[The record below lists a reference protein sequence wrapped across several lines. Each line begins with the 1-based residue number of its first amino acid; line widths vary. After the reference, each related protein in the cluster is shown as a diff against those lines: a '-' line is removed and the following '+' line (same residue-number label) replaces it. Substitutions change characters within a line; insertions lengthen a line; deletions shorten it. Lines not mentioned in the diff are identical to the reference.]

1 LTEAE
6 LPSHLNLLKILNKP
20 FLTSEAQE
28 TNTMEDK
35 ELIKKIVD
43 LEKERR
49 SCDSKSRENEIKD
62 ELNKLPANKFDGKLV
77 KLGEKFG
84 RIWHSYYGTYK
95 LYFNSKW
102 DYKWTGN
109 YCNVG
114 LDEIEFIEEDNEK
127 LVEDIYNI
135 ELKIYNIEL
144 KIESLKKEIN
154 KLEKEKRE
162 VIGDFVLHIDPSTF
176 EETKEINRS
185 AFSMSG
191 ETVYISEAFCLITG
205 ERVTS

>member
-1 LTEAE
+1 
-6 LPSHLNLLKILNKP
+6 
-20 FLTSEAQE
+20 
-28 TNTMEDK
+28 MEDQ

-62 ELNKLPANKFDGKLV
+62 ELNKLPANRFDGKLV

-114 LDEIEFIEEDNEK
+114 LDEIEFVEEDNEK

-135 ELKIYNIEL
+135 ES
-144 KIESLKKEIN
+144 KIEFLKKEIN
-154 KLEKEKRE
+154 KLEKQKRE
-162 VIGDFVLHIDPSTF
+162 VIGNFVLHIDPSTF
-176 EETKEINRS
+176 EETEEINRS

-191 ETVYISEAFCLITG
+191 EPVYISEAFCKVTG